1 MFSYNEL
8 TKKVTYDK
16 KHSILFNSVLG
27 KKDPRAMMFSNFKAF
42 EFQADGLTFYSVEQR
57 FQWLRLSKRPDFQK
71 NIMKYGLEDNG
82 HNSKHYSSRPNVK
95 PVLNND
101 YEQLVKWMRECLRY
115 KLQYCEG
122 FKDELIRT
130 GNANLVEYSTWGD
143 DFWGA
148 VGKKGNGK
156 TLTGCNITGKL
167 LMELRDE
174 LTQDKATPQATQDN
188 PTQGIELIRL
198 ALHKLDEPQQ
208 DVDDEDETNNEE
220 DDEDGFELPPLQRVI
235 FDFGRQKIQFTS
247 ENFCLL
253 SVYDK
258 GETIEFNVK
267 Y

>member
-1 MFSYNEL
+1 MYNFSEL
-8 TKKVTYDK
+8 TKKSTYDK
-16 KHSILFNSVLG
+16 KRSILFNSILG
-27 KKDPRAMMFSNFKAF
+27 KKDPRAMMFSNFKPF

-57 FQWLRLSKRPDFQK
+57 FQWLRLAQRPDFQK

-82 HNSKHYSSRPNVK
+82 HNVKHYSSRPNVK

-101 YEQLVKWMRECLRY
+101 YEQLVVWMRECLRY

-122 FKDELIRT
+122 FKDALLKT
-130 GNANLVEYSTWGD
+130 GNVALVEYSTWGD

-148 VGKKGNGK
+148 VGQKGNGK
-156 TLTGCNITGKL
+156 TLTGANVTGKL

-174 LTQDKATPQATQDN
+174 LTQGKATPVNT
-188 PTQGIELIRL
+188 PTP
-198 ALHKLDEPQQ
+198 EPQQ
-208 DVDDEDETNNEE
+208 DVDDEDETDIEE
-220 DDEDGFELPPLQRVI
+220 DEEDGFEVPPLQRVI
-235 FDFGRQKIQFTS
+235 FNFGKKKIQFTS

-258 GETIEFNVK
+258 GETIEFDVK

>member
-1 MFSYNEL
+1 MYNFSEL

-16 KHSILFNSVLG
+16 KRSILFNSILG
-27 KKDPRAMMFSNFKAF
+27 KKDPRAMMFSNFKPF

-57 FQWLRLSKRPDFQK
+57 FQWLRLAQRPDFQK

-82 HNSKHYSSRPNVK
+82 HNVKHYSSRPNVK

-115 KLQYCEG
+115 KLQFCEG
-122 FKDELIRT
+122 FKDELLKT
-130 GNANLVEYSTWGD
+130 GNVDLVEYSTWGD

-148 VGKKGNGK
+148 VGQKGNGK
-156 TLTGCNITGKL
+156 TLAGANVTGKL

-174 LTQDKATPQATQDN
+174 LTQGKATP
-188 PTQGIELIRL
+188 
-198 ALHKLDEPQQ
+198 EPQQ
-208 DVDDEDETNNEE
+208 DIDEETDE
-220 DDEDGFELPPLQRVI
+220 EDGFELPPLQRVI
-235 FDFGRQKIQFTS
+235 FNFGKQKIQFTS

-258 GETIEFNVK
+258 GETVEFDVT

>member
-1 MFSYNEL
+1 MYNFNEL

-16 KHSILFNSVLG
+16 KRSILFNSILG
-27 KKDPRAMMFSNFKAF
+27 KKDPRAMMFSNFKPF

-57 FQWLRLSKRPDFQK
+57 FQWLRLAQRPDFQK

-122 FKDELIRT
+122 FKDELLKT
-130 GNANLVEYSTWGD
+130 GNASLVEFAPWGD

-148 VGKKGNGK
+148 VGQKGNGK
-156 TLTGCNITGKL
+156 TLTGANVTGKL

-174 LTQDKATPQATQDN
+174 LTQDKATPVNT
-188 PTQGIELIRL
+188 PTP
-198 ALHKLDEPQQ
+198 EPQQ
-208 DVDDEDETNNEE
+208 DIDEG

-235 FDFGRQKIQFTS
+235 FNFGKQKIQFTS

-258 GETIEFNVK
+258 GETIEFDVN

>member
-16 KHSILFNSVLG
+16 KRSILFNSILG
-27 KKDPRAMMFSNFKAF
+27 KKDPRAMMFSNFKPF

-57 FQWLRLSKRPDFQK
+57 FQWLRLAQRPDFQK

-82 HNSKHYSSRPNVK
+82 LNTKHYSSRPNVK

-122 FKDELIRT
+122 FKDELFKT
-130 GNANLVEYSTWGD
+130 GNVALVEYSTWGD

-148 VGKKGNGK
+148 VGQKGNGK
-156 TLTGCNITGKL
+156 TITGANVTGKL

-174 LTQDKATPQATQDN
+174 LTQDKATPVNT
-188 PTQGIELIRL
+188 PTP
-198 ALHKLDEPQQ
+198 EPQQ
-208 DVDDEDETNNEE
+208 DI

-235 FDFGRQKIQFTS
+235 FKFGKQKIRFTS

-258 GETIEFNVK
+258 GDTVEFDVK

>member
-1 MFSYNEL
+1 MYNYNEL

-16 KHSILFNSVLG
+16 KRSILFNSVLG
-27 KKDPRAMMFSNFKAF
+27 KKDPRAMMFSNFKPF

-57 FQWLRLSKRPDFQK
+57 FQWLRLAQRPDFQK

-82 HNSKHYSSRPNVK
+82 HNAKHYSSRPNVK

-122 FKDELIRT
+122 FKDELLKT
-130 GNANLVEYSTWGD
+130 GNATLVEFAPWGD

-148 VGKKGNGK
+148 VGQKGNGK
-156 TLTGCNITGKL
+156 TLTGSNVTGKL
-167 LMELRDE
+167 LMELREE
-174 LTQDKATPQATQDN
+174 LTQGKATPVATPQNN
-188 PTQGIELIRL
+188 PTQGIEG
-198 ALHKLDEPQQ
+198 D
-208 DVDDEDETNNEE
+208 EE
-220 DDEDGFELPPLQRVI
+220 DGGELPPLQRVI
-235 FDFGRQKIQFTS
+235 FNFGKQKIQFTS

-258 GETIEFNVK
+258 GDTIEFNVK